1 MRYPFTLKRS
11 SDDRTTK
18 NVFITGVILA
28 LFAAVFVML
37 DMGPLRQLDRISYDL
52 MLRKLAEKPANP
64 GVLLVDIDEESLA
77 RYGQWPWPRHI
88 VARMLDIIGAGEPDS
103 VGIDI
108 LFAEKDRTS
117 LGLVRE
123 ELRSDFGVDLDLSNL
138 PPELID
144 NDKALARS
152 LRKGPFSLGVMFRFG
167 ERAIIDQELPD
178 TAIQTIQV
186 SHQSE
191 QVSHYPVA
199 EGVVTTIPELTS
211 AAEDLGFVN
220 VLKDPDGVVRRAPLF
235 IRYDEKFYPSLALI
249 ACLRSQNRDRVIL
262 ESNAEGMVSVRVGD
276 TIIPVDRQG
285 NIVIRFRGPSRT
297 YTTISASDVL
307 DGKFSSDTFSKKIVF
322 IGASAEGLMDNH
334 PTPFDRHFP
343 GVEVHASVAGAILD
357 QDFIGVPTWTNGARG
372 VGAFLA
378 VMLALI
384 MVMRFSTAA
393 VAGGL
398 FIGLLLI
405 IPSGTM
411 ALFSIYRVFISPA
424 STMFVFVISFS
435 LLALVRFRSEEI
447 ISLHRERE
455 LVAARD
461 CAMVGLA
468 SLAETRDS
476 ETGGHILRTQR
487 YIEIL
492 AQYLAHQGNRELH
505 LQPEE
510 IDLLVKSSPLH
521 DVGKVGV
528 PDAILLKPGPLTAPE
543 FEEMKKHAL
552 YGAKALAKAE
562 SASGITNES
571 SFLSIA
577 REIALTHHEKWDGTG
592 YPHGLK
598 GNGIP
603 LSGRLMALVD
613 VYDALISRRVY
624 KEAMSHEKAVGI
636 ICNASGT
643 HFDPDIVKAFEAL
656 QEEFHTI
663 ATQLRD
669 REQ

>member
-1 MRYPFTLKRS
+1 MRYPFALKRS

-18 NVFITGVILA
+18 KVFITGLILA

-37 DMGPLRQLDRISYDL
+37 DIDPLRQLDRISYDL
-52 MLRKLAEKPANP
+52 MLRKLGEKSANP
-64 GVLLVDIDEESLA
+64 SVLLVDIDEASLA

-88 VARMLDIIGAGEPDS
+88 VARMLDIIGEGEPDS

-108 LFAEKDRTS
+108 LFAEQDRTS
-117 LGLVRE
+117 LSLVRE

-138 PPELID
+138 PPEVID

-152 LRKGPFSLGVMFRFG
+152 LGKGPFSLGVMFRFG
-167 ERAIIDQELPD
+167 ERVIFDQELPD
-178 TAIQTIQV
+178 TTIQTIQV
-186 SHQSE
+186 SHKSE

-211 AAEDLGFVN
+211 AAEDFGFVN

-235 IRYDEKFYPSLALI
+235 IKYDETFYPSLALI
-249 ACLRSQNRDRVIL
+249 AYLRSQKRDKVIL
-262 ESNAEGMVSVRVGD
+262 DSNAEGMVSIRVGN

-307 DGKFSSDTFSKKIVF
+307 DGKISSDTFSNKIVF

-334 PTPFDRHFP
+334 STPFDRHFP

-357 QDFIGVPTWTNGARG
+357 QDFIGVPTWTTGAKG

-384 MVMRFSTAA
+384 MVMRFSTAV

-398 FIGLLLI
+398 FIGFLLI

-411 ALFSIYRVFISPA
+411 ALFSIYSVFVSPA
-424 STMFVFVISFS
+424 STMVVFIISFS

-447 ISLHRERE
+447 IDLRRERE
-455 LVAARD
+455 LAAARD

-476 ETGGHILRTQR
+476 ETGSHILRTQR
-487 YIEIL
+487 YIQIV
-492 AQYLAHQGNRELH
+492 AQYLAHQGNREFH
-505 LQPEE
+505 LKHED

-528 PDAILLKPGPLTAPE
+528 PDSILLKAGPLTASE
-543 FEEMKKHAL
+543 FEEMKKHTL
-552 YGAKALAKAE
+552 YGAEALAKAE
-562 SASGITNES
+562 SASGLTDES
-571 SFLSIA
+571 SFLNIA

-598 GNGIP
+598 GNDIP
-603 LSGRLMALVD
+603 LSGRIMALVD
-613 VYDALISRRVY
+613 VYDALISKRVY
-624 KEAMSHEKAVGI
+624 KEAMSHEKAVEI
-636 ICNASGT
+636 ICNDSGT
-643 HFDPDIVKAFEAL
+643 HFDPYIVGAFEAL

-669 REQ
+669 RE